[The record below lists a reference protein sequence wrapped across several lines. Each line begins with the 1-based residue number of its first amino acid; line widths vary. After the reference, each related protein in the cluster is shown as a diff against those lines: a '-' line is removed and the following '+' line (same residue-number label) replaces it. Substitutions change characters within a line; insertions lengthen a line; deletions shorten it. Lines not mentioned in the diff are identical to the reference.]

1 MVKYKVSAVSYL
13 NTIPFIYGLKNSP
26 IFDQIELTLDFP
38 ALCADKLLNNQVD
51 IGLIPVATI
60 PKIKNAQIISDYCI
74 GSDGKVDTVCLYSDV
89 PIEEIQTIALDYQSR
104 TSVALLN
111 ILLQEYWQVKPELN
125 NTELGFEDKIK
136 GKHAALVIGD
146 RAFELNAKHQYI
158 YDLSAIWKKMTGL
171 PFVFAVWVSNAKLP
185 QDFIAAFNQALENG
199 LTDID
204 KAIALEGDNYSNCE
218 NPEDYLNHKISYLL
232 DAEKQKG
239 MALFLEKLVSPQ
251 IINSI

>member
-13 NTIPFIYGLKNSP
+13 NTIPFIYGLKQNKL
-26 IFDQIELTLDFP
+26 INTIDLQLDYP
-38 ALCADKLLNNQVD
+38 AICADKLINREVD
-51 IGLIPVATI
+51 IALVPVVVIPQLES
-60 PKIKNAQIISDYCI
+60 PHIISDYCI
-74 GSDGKVDTVCLYSDV
+74 GSDGDVDTVCLYSDV
-89 PIEEIQTIALDYQSR
+89 PIEEVQTIALDYQSR
-104 TSVALLN
+104 TSVALLK
-111 ILLQEYWQVKPELN
+111 ILLKEYWQVKPELN

-158 YDLSAIWKKMTGL
+158 YDLSAIWKKMTSL
-171 PFVFAVWVSNAKLP
+171 PFVFAAWVANTELP
-185 QDFIAAFNQALENG
+185 QDFIVAFNKALENG

-232 DAEKQKG
+232 NAEKQKG
-239 MALFLEKLVSPQ
+239 MALFLEKLVPP
-251 IINSI
+251 INNPSI